1 MMKKISELWNK
12 HKELLLYV
20 LFGGLT
26 TLVNFVTF
34 WLCSLLLGEDLYLI
48 SNAIAWIVSV
58 LFAYFTNKL
67 FVFDSKSFA
76 PHVVVKEFLE
86 FLAARVFSFVVEEL
100 GMWLFVDLLGFDG
113 FAFELFGFRITG
125 QLIAKLIL
133 AVIVV
138 IMNYFFSKFFI
149 FKKNEK

>member
-34 WLCSLLLGEDLYLI
+34 WLCSLVLGEDLYLI

-67 FVFDSKSFA
+67 FVFESRGGAWVQEGLKFFGARIFSGLLEIFLPTALFALGLKMPLLTVEGGVAKALVSVLIIVLNYVTSK
-76 PHVVVKEFLE
+76 
-86 FLAARVFSFVVEEL
+86 
-100 GMWLFVDLLGFDG
+100 LFV
-113 FAFELFGFRITG
+113 FR
-125 QLIAKLIL
+125 K
-133 AVIVV
+133 
-138 IMNYFFSKFFI
+138 
-149 FKKNEK
+149 